1 MSISYKIVNT
11 LSELNSD
18 WDAFLPQ
25 HHHLLIKNL
34 GIVEYAQL
42 NNLQYR
48 YVYAYKNNT
57 LIGIA
62 YFQLFNFNYT
72 HINFKQENCLK
83 SKFVQFILPKKLP
96 LLICGNLFRINQ
108 QGFYFA
114 NVKNNDLIFEA
125 IDAIKKSFPKKPCG
139 ILLKDCIAPITES
152 LLKKFKFN
160 FFSSDVTMEF
170 TNNNWQGFDDYL
182 KALTKK
188 YRKRAVKILDHF
200 SPITIRELD
209 TDEIIANQKNI
220 DLLYWNVVNKQTI
233 KLGTINTTYFYN
245 LKTILKDK
253 FEFHALYL
261 DDKMVGFYT
270 YIFYE
275 NQMETHY
282 IGLDYAVNHS
292 HNTYFGLLFL
302 GAKKMIE
309 KGFTTLELGR
319 TAKEAKANIGAAPK
333 QIYNYISIKNRIANM
348 ALQLIL
354 KRFNSEENDKEI
366 NRNPFK

>member
-1 MSISYKIVNT
+1 
-11 LSELNSD
+11 
-18 WDAFLPQ
+18 
-25 HHHLLIKNL
+25 
-34 GIVEYAQL
+34 
-42 NNLQYR
+42 
-48 YVYAYKNNT
+48 
-57 LIGIA
+57 
-62 YFQLFNFNYT
+62 
-72 HINFKQENCLK
+72 
-83 SKFVQFILPKKLP
+83 
-96 LLICGNLFRINQ
+96 
-108 QGFYFA
+108 
-114 NVKNNDLIFEA
+114 
-125 IDAIKKSFPKKPCG
+125 
-139 ILLKDCIAPITES
+139 
-152 LLKKFKFN
+152 
-160 FFSSDVTMEF
+160 MEF

-209 TDEIIANQKNI
+209 ADEIIANQKNI

-233 KLGTINTTYFYN
+233 KLGTINTSYFYN

-275 NQMETHY
+275 KQMETNY
-282 IGLDYAVNHS
+282 IGLDYAVNHT

>member
-1 MSISYKIVNT
+1 MTITYKIITTV
-11 LSELNSD
+11 SELNND
-18 WDAFLPQ
+18 WDRFLPT
-25 HHHLLIKNL
+25 HHHLSKNNL
-34 GIVEYAQL
+34 GIVENANLDNL
-42 NNLQYR
+42 NYR
-48 YVYAYKNNT
+48 YVYAYKDDA

-62 YFQLFNFNYT
+62 YFQVFNFNYR
-72 HINFKQENCLK
+72 HINFKQENCLR
-83 SKFVQFILPKKLP
+83 SKFVQFILPKNFP

-114 NVKNNDLIFEA
+114 NAENNDLIFEA
-125 IDAIKKSFPKKPCG
+125 IDVIKKSFPKKPCG
-139 ILLKDCIAPITES
+139 ILLKDCITPITES

-188 YRKRAVKILDHF
+188 YRKRAIKILDHF
-200 SPITIRELD
+200 SPLIVKELD
-209 TDEIIANQKNI
+209 ADEIIANQKNI

-245 LKTILKDK
+245 LKIILKDK

-275 NQMETHY
+275 KQMETHY
-282 IGLDYAVNHS
+282 IGLDYVVNYT
-292 HNTYFGLLFL
+292 HNTYFALLFL

-319 TAKEAKANIGAAPK
+319 TAKEAKANLGAAPK
-333 QIYNYISIKNRIANM
+333 QIYNYIYIKNRLANI

-354 KRFNSEENDKEI
+354 KRFNSEENDKKI